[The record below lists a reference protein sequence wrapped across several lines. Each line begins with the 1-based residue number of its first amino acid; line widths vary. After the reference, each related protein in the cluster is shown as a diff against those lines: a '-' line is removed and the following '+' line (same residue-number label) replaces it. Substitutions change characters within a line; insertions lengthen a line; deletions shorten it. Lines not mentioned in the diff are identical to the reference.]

1 MTTFYC
7 GLCDH
12 AAADAD
18 QARAHVE
25 AQHPGFIPWL
35 TERLGAVPVA
45 IGAAVWYWNQDQD
58 PARAGWQPATVIGWG
73 GKDGCHVYDVQSPNG
88 WIKWGWAWQVVTRS
102 GSPSDPPAMIPKELI
117 P

>member
-35 TERLGAVPVA
+35 TERLGADPVT
-45 IGAAVWYWNQDQD
+45 IGAAVWYRTRTRRA
-58 PARAGWQPATVIGWG
+58 PAGNRQP
-73 GKDGCHVYDVQSPNG
+73 
-88 WIKWGWAWQVVTRS
+88 
-102 GSPSDPPAMIPKELI
+102 
-117 P
+117 